1 MKVMLLNG
9 SPNAKGNTRTAL
21 EECAKE
27 LNGCGIETELVNIGA
42 GAIPG
47 CRACG
52 ACARLGK
59 CVIDDAVNEFR
70 FKLEAADGL
79 VVGTPVYYA
88 SPNGSLMS
96 FLDRLFFTG
105 SGTFRYKPAAAVAVA
120 RRAGTVSSFDVL
132 NKYFT
137 ICEMPIV
144 SSSYWNDAF
153 GQTPG
158 QAAGDAEGLQ
168 TMRNLGRNMAWLLK
182 CIELGKAS
190 GVTPPDNEYDS
201 FTNFI
206 R

>member
-27 LNGCGIETELVNIGA
+27 LNGCGIETELVNIGS

-70 FKLEAADGL
+70 YKLEAADGL

-96 FLDRLFFTG
+96 FLDRLSFPG
-105 SGTFRYKPAAAVAVA
+105 SGPFRYKPAAAVAVA

-153 GQTPG
+153 GQAPG

>member
-9 SPNAKGNTRTAL
+9 SPNAKDNTRTAL

-27 LNGCGIETELVNIGA
+27 LNGCGIETELVNIGS

-105 SGTFRYKPAAAVAVA
+105 SGTFRYKSAAAVAVA

-137 ICEMPIV
+137 ICEMPID

-153 GQTPG
+153 GQAPG

>member
-9 SPNAKGNTRTAL
+9 SLNAKGNTRTAL

-27 LNGCGIETELVNIGA
+27 LNGCGIETELVNIGS

-153 GQTPG
+153 GQAPG

>member
-42 GAIPG
+42 GSIPG

-153 GQTPG
+153 GQAPG

>member
-96 FLDRLFFTG
+96 FLDRLFF
-105 SGTFRYKPAAAVAVA
+105 SAAGTFRYKPAAAVAVA

-153 GQTPG
+153 GQAPG

>member
-1 MKVMLLNG
+1 M
-9 SPNAKGNTRTAL
+9 
-21 EECAKE
+21 
-27 LNGCGIETELVNIGA
+27 
-42 GAIPG
+42 
-47 CRACG
+47 
-52 ACARLGK
+52 
-59 CVIDDAVNEFR
+59 
-70 FKLEAADGL
+70 
-79 VVGTPVYYA
+79 
-88 SPNGSLMS
+88 
-96 FLDRLFFTG
+96 
-105 SGTFRYKPAAAVAVA
+105 AVA

-190 GVTPPDNEYDS
+190 GATPPDNEYDS

>member
-153 GQTPG
+153 GQDPG

>member
-88 SPNGSLMS
+88 SPNGSVIS
-96 FLDRLFFTG
+96 FMDRLFFSG

-153 GQTPG
+153 GQAPG

>member
-88 SPNGSLMS
+88 SPNGSLMG

-153 GQTPG
+153 GQAPG
-158 QAAGDAEGLQ
+158 QAAQDAEGLQ

>member
-59 CVIDDAVNEFR
+59 CVIDDAVNEFH

-153 GQTPG
+153 GQAPG

>member
-27 LNGCGIETELVNIGA
+27 LNGCGIETELVNIGS

>member
-42 GAIPG
+42 SAIPG

-153 GQTPG
+153 GQAPG

>member
-27 LNGCGIETELVNIGA
+27 LNGCGIETELVNIGS

-120 RRAGTVSSFDVL
+120 PSGRH
-132 NKYFT
+132 
-137 ICEMPIV
+137 
-144 SSSYWNDAF
+144 
-153 GQTPG
+153 
-158 QAAGDAEGLQ
+158 GLQ
-168 TMRNLGRNMAWLLK
+168 L
-182 CIELGKAS
+182 
-190 GVTPPDNEYDS
+190 
-201 FTNFI
+201 
-206 R
+206 

>member
-137 ICEMPIV
+137 ICEMPVV
-144 SSSYWNDAF
+144 SSTYWNNVH
-153 GQTPG
+153 GRLPG
-158 QAAGDAEGLQ
+158 EAAQDAEGLQ
-168 TMRNLGRNMAWLLK
+168 TMRNIGQNMAWLLK
-182 CIELGKAS
+182 CIEAGKAA
-190 GVTPPDNEYDS
+190 GIDVPVAERGQM
-201 FTNFI
+201 TNYI

>member
-27 LNGCGIETELVNIGA
+27 LNGCGIETELVNIGS

-153 GQTPG
+153 GQAPG

-168 TMRNLGRNMAWLLK
+168 TMRTLARNMSFLVKSIALGREKYGMPAL
-182 CIELGKAS
+182 EERQA
-190 GVTPPDNEYDS
+190 
-201 FTNFI
+201 TNFI

>member
-59 CVIDDAVNEFR
+59 CVVDDAVNEFR

-153 GQTPG
+153 GQAPG

>member
-1 MKVMLLNG
+1 MKVILLNG

-132 NKYFT
+132 NNYFT

-153 GQTPG
+153 GQAPG

>member
-105 SGTFRYKPAAAVAVA
+105 SGAFRYKPAAAVAVA

-153 GQTPG
+153 GQAPG

>member
-27 LNGCGIETELVNIGA
+27 LNGCGIETELVNIGS

-59 CVIDDAVNEFR
+59 YVIDDAVNEFR

-153 GQTPG
+153 GQAPG

>member
-27 LNGCGIETELVNIGA
+27 LNGCGIETELVNIGS

-105 SGTFRYKPAAAVAVA
+105 SGTFRYKPAAAGAVA

-153 GQTPG
+153 GQAPG

>member
-1 MKVMLLNG
+1 MF
-9 SPNAKGNTRTAL
+9 
-21 EECAKE
+21 
-27 LNGCGIETELVNIGA
+27 NGCGIETELVNIGA

-153 GQTPG
+153 GQAPG

>member
-27 LNGCGIETELVNIGA
+27 LNGCGIETELMNIGA

-153 GQTPG
+153 GQAPG

>member
-27 LNGCGIETELVNIGA
+27 LNGCGIETELVNIGS

-88 SPNGSLMS
+88 SPNGSLRS

-153 GQTPG
+153 GQAPG

>member
-27 LNGCGIETELVNIGA
+27 LNGCGIETELVNIGS

-153 GQTPG
+153 GQAPG

>member
-27 LNGCGIETELVNIGA
+27 LNGCGIETELVNIGS
-42 GAIPG
+42 GTIPG

-52 ACARLGK
+52 ACAGLGK

-144 SSSYWNDAF
+144 SSRYWNIAF
-153 GQTPG
+153 GHNGEELMQ
-158 QAAGDAEGLQ
+158 DAEGLW
-168 TMRNLGRNMAWLLK
+168 TLRALARNMAFFRDKSL
-182 CIELGKAS
+182 
-190 GVTPPDNEYDS
+190 
-201 FTNFI
+201 
-206 R
+206 

>member
-27 LNGCGIETELVNIGA
+27 LNGCGIETELMNIGA

-190 GVTPPDNEYDS
+190 GITPPDNEYDS

>member
-21 EECAKE
+21 EECAKA
-27 LNGCGIETELVNIGA
+27 LNGCGIETELVNIGS
-42 GAIPG
+42 GTIPG

-153 GQTPG
+153 GQAPG